1 MAQPRR
7 RLLHC
12 AACLLQVHDIE
23 GGLERAQRI
32 LQQAGGFDRV
42 VVEQPDDLRGTALYN
57 VYATRAAHVV

>member
-1 MAQPRR
+1 
-7 RLLHC
+7 
-12 AACLLQVHDIE
+12 VHDIE